1 MDWLADLFGWL
12 DERVSKEGCDGN
24 SLRHTREFL
33 RDRDIPM
40 AEAVEWLQEFG
51 GFCDCEVLLN
61 VPVPDDPKAERA
73 AENMVQRIMDGL
85 AKPEG

>member
-1 MDWLADLFGWL
+1 MDWLADLFEWL
-12 DERVSKEGCDGN
+12 DDRVSKDGCDGQT
-24 SLRHTREFL
+24 LRHTRELL
-33 RDRDIPM
+33 RDRHIPIE
-40 AEAVEWLQEFG
+40 EAVEWLQGYG

-73 AENMVQRIMDGL
+73 AENTMQRILDGI